1 MIEKTTLH
9 KALSKGLFGLK
20 PHIIKHSR
28 LYVRC
33 KIMDKRENPTKEK
46 IKLPKNL
53 QKEMMKFFLKTSI
66 PKIAADK
73 ERQQE
78 PPILKENWS
87 GEND

>member
-1 MIEKTTLH
+1 
-9 KALSKGLFGLK
+9 
-20 PHIIKHSR
+20 
-28 LYVRC
+28 
-33 KIMDKRENPTKEK
+33 MDKRENPTKEK